1 MRTLR
6 VRMPAMTVSTAHGCV
21 RRVELAPSAEAT
33 GQFQMLRAHLDANGS
48 RAGHGPRRFG
58 HNDVP
63 CEAESCQ
70 QADHP
75 EHRVELP
82 RAAALHR
89 GLRIG
94 VMIVVPSFA
103 VREIPDEEIVSAVV
117 VGFVAAIAPQMRS
130 RIHEARATPCQYLSS
145 QT

>member
-6 VRMPAMTVSTAHGCV
+6 SRMPAMTVSTAHGCF
-21 RRVELAPSAEAT
+21 RRVESAPGAEAT
-33 GQFQMLRAHLDANGS
+33 PQFQMHRAHLDASGV
-48 RAGHGPRRFG
+48 RARHGPTRFG
-58 HNDVP
+58 HGGGP
-63 CEAESCQ
+63 CEAEACQ

-75 EHRVELP
+75 EPRVEFP

-103 VREIPDEEIVSAVV
+103 VRE
-117 VGFVAAIAPQMRS
+117 
-130 RIHEARATPCQYLSS
+130 
-145 QT
+145 